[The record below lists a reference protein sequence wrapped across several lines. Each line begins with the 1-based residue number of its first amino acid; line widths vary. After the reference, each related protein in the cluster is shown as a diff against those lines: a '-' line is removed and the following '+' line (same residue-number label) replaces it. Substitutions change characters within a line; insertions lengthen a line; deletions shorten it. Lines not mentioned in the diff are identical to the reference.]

1 MHTDNMLTVRSLRKK
16 RNGVS
21 IITAALGV
29 IIVII
34 IIAVGLFVVLGAG
47 GLANIGIVGN
57 GSTNSTPIGITLPTK
72 ILRWHH
78 LYL

>member
-1 MHTDNMLTVRSLRKK
+1 MLSIPALRKRRK
-16 RNGVS
+16 RRG

-29 IIVII
+29 TII
-34 IIAVGLFVVLGAG
+34 IIILAVGLFMVLGAG